1 MNTKEIFL
9 LSITALNERK
19 VRTVLTI
26 MMVVVGCSL
35 IVVLN
40 GLSAGQTNFLEQQ
53 LNNLAANV
61 LTVTPG
67 QRSFSSVTTTP
78 SIVFNSVV
86 VNKMNSLPHVN
97 EVIPQYSANVK
108 INSQARIQQSSLL
121 AMNPEKLYVRL
132 PNLEMEDNSVIK
144 QNDPSAIL
152 IGNSVAYPAG
162 STVPIVTIGQSVKV
176 TYSYVDD
183 QGEQQEDSRVFV
195 VSGILKE
202 SGDRSIDRS
211 VIINEITGNTLLKKS
226 GKFDS
231 LMVVAQTPEL
241 VEVISQEITDLY
253 GSSIGISSLK
263 SRLQFRQSFTEGNN
277 AFIMSVGVIA
287 LVVGAVGIVTTLY
300 NSVTERIKEIG
311 TMKAIGAK
319 SSSILILFLV
329 EALLIGIIGGS
340 VGIIA
345 GIIVGHGLSSI
356 LSPPVIGSR
365 SGIEPI
371 YYVADLVKVWL
382 LSVTLSVIAGI
393 LPAWKASKL
402 SPLVAL
408 RRE

>member
-1 MNTKEIFL
+1 MNTKEIFI

-162 STVPIVTIGQSVKV
+162 STIPIVTIGQSVKV

-241 VEVISQEITDLY
+241 VEVVSQEITDLY

-365 SGIEPI
+365 SGIEPV

-382 LSVTLSVIAGI
+382 LSITLSVVAGI

>member
-86 VNKMNSLPHVN
+86 VNKMNSLPHVD

-241 VEVISQEITDLY
+241 VEVVSQEITDLY

>member
-1 MNTKEIFL
+1 
-9 LSITALNERK
+9 
-19 VRTVLTI
+19 
-26 MMVVVGCSL
+26 
-35 IVVLN
+35 
-40 GLSAGQTNFLEQQ
+40 
-53 LNNLAANV
+53 
-61 LTVTPG
+61 
-67 QRSFSSVTTTP
+67 
-78 SIVFNSVV
+78 
-86 VNKMNSLPHVN
+86 
-97 EVIPQYSANVK
+97 
-108 INSQARIQQSSLL
+108 
-121 AMNPEKLYVRL
+121 MNPEKLYVRL
-132 PNLEMEDNSVIK
+132 PNLEMEDNSIIK

-162 STVPIVTIGQSVKV
+162 STIPIVTIGQSVKV
-176 TYSYVDD
+176 TYAYVDD

-241 VEVISQEITDLY
+241 VEVVSQEITDLY

-345 GIIVGHGLSSI
+345 GIIVGHGISSI
-356 LSPPVIGSR
+356 LSPPALGNN
-365 SGIEPI
+365 SGIEPVYHVMDI
-371 YYVADLVKVWL
+371 VKVWL

>member
-1 MNTKEIFL
+1 MNTKEVFS
-9 LSITALNERK
+9 LSVSALNERK
-19 VRTVLTI
+19 VRTILTVL
-26 MMVVVGCSL
+26 MVVVGSSL

-40 GLSAGQTNFLEQQ
+40 GLSAGQTNFINEQ

-61 LTVTPG
+61 MTVTPG
-67 QRSFSSVTTTP
+67 QRSFSSATATP

-86 VNKMNSLPHVN
+86 VNKIDSLPYVD
-97 EVIPQYSANVK
+97 EVIPQYSANVQM
-108 INSQARIQQSSLL
+108 NSQARILQTSLL

-144 QNDPSAIL
+144 KNDPSSIL
-152 IGNSVAYPAG
+152 IGNAVAYPAG
-162 STVPIVTIGQSVKV
+162 STMPIVTIGQSVKV
-176 TYSYVDD
+176 TYAYVDD
-183 QGEQQEDSRVFV
+183 DGEQQADSRVFV

-211 VIINEITGNTLLKKS
+211 VIINEISGNTLLKKS
-226 GKFDS
+226 GKYDS
-231 LMVVAQTPEL
+231 LMVVAQSPEM
-241 VEVISQEITDLY
+241 VEVVGEQITDLY
-253 GSSIGISSLK
+253 GSSVGISSLK
-263 SRLQFRQSFTEGNN
+263 SRLQFRQQFTEGNN

-300 NSVTERIKEIG
+300 TSVTERIKEIG

-319 SSSILILFLV
+319 GRSILVLFLV
-329 EALLIGIIGGS
+329 EALLIGIIGGT
-340 VGIIA
+340 VGILV
-345 GIIVGHGLSSI
+345 GIVVGHGISSVI
-356 LSPPVIGSR
+356 SPPVLGSR
-365 SGIEPI
+365 GSVEPI
-371 YYVADLVKVWL
+371 YYPLDLLKVWI

-402 SPLVAL
+402 SPLIAL

>member
-1 MNTKEIFL
+1 MNTKEIFI

-86 VNKMNSLPHVN
+86 VNKMNSLPYVD

-162 STVPIVTIGQSVKV
+162 STIPIVTIGQSVKV
-176 TYSYVDD
+176 TYSYVDE

-231 LMVVAQTPEL
+231 LMVVAHTPEL
-241 VEVISQEITDLY
+241 VEVVSQEITDLY

-277 AFIMSVGVIA
+277 SFIMSVGVIA

-340 VGIIA
+340 VGLVA

-356 LSPPVIGSR
+356 LSPPVIGR
-365 SGIEPI
+365 GSGIEPV
-371 YYVADLVKVWL
+371 YYASDLLKVWL